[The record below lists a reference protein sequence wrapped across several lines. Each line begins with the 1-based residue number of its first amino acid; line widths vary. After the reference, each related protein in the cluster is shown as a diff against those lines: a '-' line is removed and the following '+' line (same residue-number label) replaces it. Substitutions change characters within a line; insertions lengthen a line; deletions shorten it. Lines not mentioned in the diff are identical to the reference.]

1 MASSSSSGRI
11 WMVGLSMGLSYWFIV
26 CTWTSMKIISSLPF
40 SRTSCICVISSSLS
54 LVMTTYSLEK
64 GLMVRST
71 VRMVSLT
78 SPYFYFMVYRMRL
91 KLLSWAETS
100 STLLEIMCID
110 PVDVM
115 SVSMKMG
122 LISEGMLEDSLIVVV
137 FVFLLYSTTYLS
149 SWGLNTI
156 IARMKF

>member
-1 MASSSSSGRI
+1 
-11 WMVGLSMGLSYWFIV
+11 
-26 CTWTSMKIISSLPF
+26 
-40 SRTSCICVISSSLS
+40 
-54 LVMTTYSLEK
+54 
-64 GLMVRST
+64 
-71 VRMVSLT
+71 
-78 SPYFYFMVYRMRL
+78 MVYRTRL

-100 STLLEIMCID
+100 STLLEMMCID

-137 FVFLLYSTTYLS
+137 FVFLLYSTTYLY

>member
-1 MASSSSSGRI
+1 
-11 WMVGLSMGLSYWFIV
+11 
-26 CTWTSMKIISSLPF
+26 
-40 SRTSCICVISSSLS
+40 
-54 LVMTTYSLEK
+54 
-64 GLMVRST
+64 MVRST

-100 STLLEIMCID
+100 STLLEMMCID

-137 FVFLLYSTTYLS
+137 FVVLLYSTTYLS

-156 IARMKF
+156 MARMKF

>member
-1 MASSSSSGRI
+1 
-11 WMVGLSMGLSYWFIV
+11 
-26 CTWTSMKIISSLPF
+26 
-40 SRTSCICVISSSLS
+40 
-54 LVMTTYSLEK
+54 
-64 GLMVRST
+64 MVRST

-78 SPYFYFMVYRMRL
+78 SPYFYFMVYRTRL

-156 IARMKF
+156 MAKMKF

>member
-1 MASSSSSGRI
+1 
-11 WMVGLSMGLSYWFIV
+11 
-26 CTWTSMKIISSLPF
+26 MKIISSLPF

-78 SPYFYFMVYRMRL
+78 SPYFYFMVYRTRL

-137 FVFLLYSTTYLS
+137 FVVLLYSTTYLS

-156 IARMKF
+156 MAKMKF

>member
-1 MASSSSSGRI
+1 
-11 WMVGLSMGLSYWFIV
+11 
-26 CTWTSMKIISSLPF
+26 MKIISPLSF

-78 SPYFYFMVYRMRL
+78 SPYFYFMVYRTRL

-115 SVSMKMG
+115 PVSMKMG

-137 FVFLLYSTTYLS
+137 FVVLLYSTTYLS

-156 IARMKF
+156 MARMKF